1 MCVSFYLPETI
12 FGGKLCVCPAQLCS
26 CKEKEWCR
34 FYLRN
39 LKLRFS
45 IYVWTW
51 SSFHRYHISVDVIC
65 FNVNHYIYLFCLLPI
80 HILCTTLFAFL
91 TSGYFHWLPSQIWSV
106 QCPSSC
112 SSSTLTT
119 WVLIATGIYIWGCWT
134 FLLRLTLP
142 KLYALLHFIGSGW
155 RWRHWLCP
163 IQWHF
168 LKFLSNILV
177 TNFHECHTLL
187 WWFSGGD
194 EYA

>member
-1 MCVSFYLPETI
+1 MCISFDLPETI
-12 FGGKLCVCPAQLCS
+12 FGGKLYVCPVQLCS

-119 WVLIATGIYIWGCWT
+119 WVLIAMWIFEVVGLFCFGSSDADVS
-134 FLLRLTLP
+134 LP
-142 KLYALLHFIGSGW
+142 
-155 RWRHWLCP
+155 P
-163 IQWHF
+163 ETV
-168 LKFLSNILV
+168 KFVLPVHVVQSHSV
-177 TNFHECHTLL
+177 SSRCCH
-187 WWFSGGD
+187 
-194 EYA
+194 